1 MGVLFSF
8 LSAAE
13 INRHLGIGG
22 YISYLRTIKNGPDE
36 RKDSRDLLYG
46 LHVT

>member
-1 MGVLFSF
+1 MGMLLGSTP
-8 LSAAE
+8 AAE